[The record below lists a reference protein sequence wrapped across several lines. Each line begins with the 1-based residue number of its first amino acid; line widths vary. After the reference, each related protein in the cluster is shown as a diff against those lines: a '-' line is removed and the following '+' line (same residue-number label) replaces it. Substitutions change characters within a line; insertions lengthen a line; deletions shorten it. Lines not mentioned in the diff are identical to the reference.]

1 MGSSYLFERK
11 NFMAKKQNYI
21 WRNDRNF
28 ALDEYEQQQYYY
40 VVESNDIIN
49 KARHDLT
56 ARELKLMD
64 FVISKIQ
71 PEDTQFNVIKT
82 SMYELTKVL
91 NIKQNGKNYGDMAKA
106 IGDLRKKEVLIY
118 DDAHRTVTQTG
129 WVQSAKYQENGQVE
143 IKLNEDLAPHLLGLK
158 THYTQH
164 LLIDTTKL
172 KSRYSILLYKLMRE
186 ADKDKGNSIAIL
198 QGTPEEFK
206 EWLGAPKDYEYKDL
220 KRNILKKAVE
230 EINLKID
237 DMDLEILQGRYG
249 RKVVQVEIHN
259 NWTVQQSMEEQKE
272 HTNIT
277 THDWLN
283 GDNIFT

>member
-1 MGSSYLFERK
+1 MFSLFERK
-11 NFMAKKQNYI
+11 VIMVKKQNYI

-71 PEDTQFNVIKT
+71 PEDTQFNLIHT

-91 NIKQNGKNYGDMAKA
+91 NIKQNGKNYGDMAKS
-106 IGDLRKKEVLIY
+106 IGELRKKEVLIY
-118 DDAHRTVTQTG
+118 DDKHRTVTQTG
-129 WVQSAKYQENGQVE
+129 WVQSAKYHENGQVE
-143 IKLNEDLAPHLLGLK
+143 IRLNEDLAPHLLGLK
-158 THYTQH
+158 NHYTQH

-186 ADKDKGNSIAIL
+186 CDKDKGKSIAIL
-198 QGTPEEFK
+198 QGTPDEFK
-206 EWLGAPKDYEYKDL
+206 EWLGAPKDYTYGRFKD
-220 KRNILKKAVE
+220 NVLKKAVE

-237 DMDLEILQGRYG
+237 DMDLEILQGRRG

-259 NWTVQQSMEEQKE
+259 NWTVQRATAENDDCVTS
-272 HTNIT
+272 IS
-277 THDWLN
+277 THDWLR
-283 GDNIFT
+283 